1 MLTNYL
7 KTAIRSFKKQKLIF
21 LINLFGLAF
30 GMATLIL
37 ILLWVA
43 DEWQVNR
50 GLPNGERIVQIMT
63 NHDNSGGMNTWDVG
77 PGLLPESLG
86 KTYAQVEMV
95 SAGSPFIPDVSFKF
109 GENEVIQNGKFVDP
123 EFFDIFSLEVLE
135 GKAKPLEDINSIAL
149 SESMAVHLFGSTQ
162 AALGKT
168 LDWKVFNFSNVVQ
181 IESVFKDF
189 SNQTI
194 QKPEFLLPFDYFR
207 KMLGDGVHWD
217 NHNTETY
224 ILLTE
229 NTDLASFNAQIES
242 HIKSNLPSSNVTI
255 FAQPYEDR
263 YLYAKYEDGKIAGG
277 RIDYVKLFL
286 GIACFILIIA
296 CINFVNLATAR
307 AMTRQKEI
315 GVKKTLGVGKFSLWS
330 QFLTE
335 SLLLSFFG
343 LALSLLI
350 VFLVQPFF
358 NNITAKEIG
367 LVFNGYTI
375 TFLLGVW
382 LVTGFLAGI
391 YPSFYLTK
399 FKPIAILKGQD
410 KGSFKEMVARKGL
423 VVFQFT
429 LSLLL
434 IIGVLVLDRQMD
446 YIQNQNL
453 GYQQDH
459 LLEIKPGGL
468 DPSMLQSFL
477 NEARKIQGVVNAS
490 SISHPLVGLSS
501 STIGLTWEGKDPEEE
516 VKFENITVDLGL
528 IETMGFEMS
537 EGRAFSAEFGE
548 ENTKIILNEAAVR
561 TIGIED
567 IVGKTV
573 NLWGADREVIG
584 VVKDFHFESLKETV
598 KPAFLKYETRF
609 SEKIMV
615 RINAEN
621 QKETIRRIEEVYS
634 GFSTS
639 AMDFSFMD
647 EDYQSLYIA
656 EKRTALL
663 TKYFGAV
670 AIFLSCL
677 GLFGLVTFTAERRK
691 KEIGVRKVMGAS
703 TFNILGM
710 ITKDFVQLVFWAL
723 CLGLPIGWYFSSKWL
738 QTYAFQTN
746 LSWWIFVG
754 SGAILMIIALATV
767 GFQAFK
773 AASTNPVNSLSSE

>member
-7 KTAIRSFKKQKLIF
+7 KTAIRSFKKQKTIF

-50 GLPNGERIVQIMT
+50 GLPNGNRIVQIMT
-63 NHDNSGGMNTWDVG
+63 NHDNSGGMVTWDAG

-86 KTYAQVEMV
+86 KTYAQVEIV
-95 SAGSPFIPDVSFKF
+95 SAASPFIPDVAFIVDDK
-109 GENEVIQNGKFVDP
+109 EIVQNGKFVDP
-123 EFFDIFSLEVLE
+123 EFFEIFSLEVLA

-149 SESMAVHLFGSTQ
+149 SESMAVQLFGNTQ
-162 AALGKT
+162 TALGKT
-168 LDWKVFNFSNVVQ
+168 LEWKVFNFTNVVQ
-181 IESVFKDF
+181 VESVFKDF
-189 SNQTI
+189 ENQTI
-194 QKPEFLLPFDYFR
+194 QNPGFLLPFDYFR
-207 KMLGDGVHWD
+207 KMLGNGVHWD

-224 ILLTE
+224 LLLTK
-229 NTDLASFNAQIES
+229 NTDLGEFNSQIEG
-242 HIKSNLPSSNVTI
+242 HIKSNLPASNVTI
-255 FAQPYEDR
+255 FAQPYQDR
-263 YLYAKYEDGKIAGG
+263 YLYAKYEEGKIAGG

-286 GIACFILIIA
+286 GIASFILIIA

-330 QFLTE
+330 QFMTE

-350 VFLVQPFF
+350 VFLIQPFF
-358 NNITAKEIG
+358 NKITAKEIS
-367 LVFNGYTI
+367 LIFNGYTI
-375 TFLLGVW
+375 SFLLGVW

-399 FKPIAILKGQD
+399 FKPIAILKSHD
-410 KGSFKEMVARKGL
+410 KGSFKELVARKGL

-446 YIQNQNL
+446 FIQNQNL
-453 GYQQDH
+453 GYQQIH
-459 LLEIKPGGL
+459 LLEIKPGSI
-468 DPSMLQSFL
+468 DATKLQSFL
-477 NEARKIQGVVNAS
+477 TEAKKVKGVVNAS

-501 STIGLTWEGKDPEEE
+501 ATIGLTWEGKDPEED
-516 VKFENITVDLGL
+516 VKFENITVDIGL
-528 IETMGFEMS
+528 IETMGFEMT
-537 EGRAFSAEFGE
+537 EGRAFSADFGDE
-548 ENTKIILNEAAVR
+548 STKIILNETAEKL
-561 TIGIED
+561 IGIEN
-567 IVGKTV
+567 IVGKSV
-573 NLWGADREVIG
+573 NLWGSDREVIG
-584 VVKDFHFESLKETV
+584 VVKDFHFESLKENV
-598 KPAFLKYETRF
+598 KPAFLKFDTKF
-609 SEKIMV
+609 VEKIMV
-615 RINAEN
+615 RLNSEN
-621 QKETIRRIEEVYS
+621 QSETIRQIEDVYAD
-634 GFSTS
+634 FSAS

-663 TKYFGAV
+663 TKYFGGV

-710 ITKDFVQLVFWAL
+710 ITKDFVQLVFWAM
-723 CLGLPIGWYFSSKWL
+723 CLGLPVGWYVSSKWL

-746 LSWWIFVG
+746 LSWWIFAG
-754 SGAILMIIALATV
+754 SGAILMVIALATV
-767 GFQAFK
+767 SFQAFK
-773 AASTNPVNSLSSE
+773 AATTNPVNSLSSE